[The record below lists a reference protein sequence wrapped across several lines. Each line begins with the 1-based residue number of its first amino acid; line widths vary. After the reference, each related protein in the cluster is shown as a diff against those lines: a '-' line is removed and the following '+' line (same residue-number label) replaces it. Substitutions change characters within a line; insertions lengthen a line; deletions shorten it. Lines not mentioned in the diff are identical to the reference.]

1 MKPVEAYILKQSP
14 EFQEIIYYVI
24 SVIEQ
29 EMHAIELLFKWG
41 IPYFYYDKKP
51 FVYIAPNK
59 SKGFVDI
66 GFAKGFQLKSHQEI
80 LVGEKR
86 NTIKSLRYFEL
97 DTISDEVLREVIQE
111 AKLLYKKT

>member
-1 MKPVEAYILKQSP
+1 MKPTDVYIIKQSP

-24 SVIEQ
+24 SVVEQ
-29 EMHAIELLFKWG
+29 EMSDTELLFKWG
-41 IPYFYYDKKP
+41 IPYFYYQNKP

-66 GFAKGFQLKSHQEI
+66 GFAKGFQLQSHQNI
-80 LVGEKR
+80 LVGENR
-86 NTIKSLRYFEL
+86 NTIKSLRYFKI
-97 DTISDEVLREVIQE
+97 DSIDDVVLREVIQE